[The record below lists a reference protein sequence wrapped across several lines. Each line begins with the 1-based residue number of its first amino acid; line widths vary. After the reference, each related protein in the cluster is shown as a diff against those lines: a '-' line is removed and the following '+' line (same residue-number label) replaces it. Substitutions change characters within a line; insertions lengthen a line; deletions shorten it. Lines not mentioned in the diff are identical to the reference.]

1 MSLTKKDISKEIS
14 RNIEISDLE
23 SLKFLKAFLQNVK
36 IMSTNNLKIS
46 NFGVFYKK
54 NTKKRIGRNPKTKQ
68 EYVIEAASKIFFRPS
83 NFVKKH
89 IN

>member
-23 SLKFLKAFLQNVK
+23 GLKFLKAFLQNVK
-36 IMSTNNLKIS
+36 IMSANNLKIS

-68 EYVIEAASKIFFRPS
+68 EYVIEAASKIIFRPS

>member
-23 SLKFLKAFLQNVK
+23 GLKFLKAFLQNVK

-68 EYVIEAASKIFFRPS
+68 EYVIEAASKIIFRPS